1 MLIVVDNHFR
11 SHVTPMG
18 SGRATSRLRSMNTG
32 PIPLSRMEVS
42 VNTEFGQYP
51 PHNNRTVSFI
61 GKDPQDSDK
70 THDVSLDV
78 DVESR
83 SEK

>member
-18 SGRATSRLRSMNTG
+18 TGRATSRLRSVNTG

-42 VNTEFGQYP
+42 VNTEFEQYP
-51 PHNNRTVSFI
+51 PHNNHTVSFI
-61 GKDPQDSDK
+61 GKDPQDNK